1 LSGKIL
7 VDTSVFI
14 DFFRGKYIK
23 ELELAIKEDRVV
35 LSQIVLFELIKGI
48 IKTEIKKVVSFLD
61 GLEILP
67 DFPPA
72 VACQELLI
80 KAKSLGL
87 QGGIP
92 DLLILSDCYVNQIQL
107 LSSDLKLVR
116 LARAL
121 KIRVQG

>member
-1 LSGKIL
+1 MSGKLL

-14 DFFRGKYIK
+14 DFFRGKDLK
-23 ELELAIKEDRVV
+23 DLEIAIQEDRVV
-35 LSQIVLFELIKGI
+35 LSQIVFLELIKGI
-48 IKTEIKKVVSFLD
+48 TKTEVKKVANFLD

-72 VACQELLI
+72 IACQELLM
-80 KAKSLGL
+80 KAKGLGL

-92 DLLILSDCYVNQIQL
+92 DLLILSDCYVNQMKL

-116 LARAL
+116 LAKAL
-121 KIRVQG
+121 KIAVH

>member
-1 LSGKIL
+1 MSGKIL

-35 LSQIVLFELIKGI
+35 LSQIVLLELIKGI

-72 VACQELLI
+72 VACQELFI
-80 KAKSLGL
+80 KAKGLGL

>member
-1 LSGKIL
+1 MSGKIL

-35 LSQIVLFELIKGI
+35 LSQIVLLELIKGI

>member
-1 LSGKIL
+1 MSGKIL

-35 LSQIVLFELIKGI
+35 LSQIVLLELIKGI

-80 KAKSLGL
+80 KAKGLGL

>member
-35 LSQIVLFELIKGI
+35 LSQIVLLELIKGI